1 MAYERP
7 GVYVREVP
15 SQTQISTQ
23 NTATAAAFLGTAL
36 RGPTTPVLIN
46 SWSNYVSTFGPLSN
60 DYDLGYAIYSYFAN
74 GGRDAYVSRIVASDS
89 VAATAIPT
97 AMTTGGSPASVNLF
111 TLTAK
116 SVGIW
121 ANSSSASTGLRATI
135 TFDPSTTTSLT
146 ATTLSVSSTS
156 VFGLTLTLD
165 GVEVE
170 RWQELSLN
178 PTSGRYIKDVL
189 NLFSVYVNCGT
200 PIVIASGSTVT
211 DTVDTGTTSTTTAFT
226 SGTAGSAAINETTW
240 GNALALYNSIK
251 IPLLI
256 NFVGQTTTAVVD
268 KALDYAATRGDSF
281 VIIDCGLTTTADTI
295 NVSFGGNKGYGAVY
309 FPALVLADPARSG
322 PAAVRNCYPGGTV
335 AGAFIRSETTRGVAK
350 APAGY
355 GLDLRNV
362 FGLTVSPTEA
372 QEASLYNTK
381 NVNVIRSIP
390 GGIYVINGARTLAA
404 NRPDKFIT
412 IRRSLN
418 FVKSIVEAQTA
429 FAVFEPNDSRLW
441 TKINNTL
448 SQTLTNFWAN
458 GNLKGSSASEAF
470 YIICNSTNNTSTT
483 IGDGFVNVEIGVSL
497 LSPAEFIVINVSQWA
512 GENA

>member
-23 NTATAAAFLGTAL
+23 NTSTAAAFLGTAL

-211 DTVDTGTTSTTTAFT
+211 DTVDTGTTSNTTAFT

-251 IPLLI
+251 IPLL
-256 NFVGQTTTAVVD
+256 
-268 KALDYAATRGDSF
+268 LS
-281 VIIDCGLTTTADTI
+281 
-295 NVSFGGNKGYGAVY
+295 
-309 FPALVLADPARSG
+309 
-322 PAAVRNCYPGGTV
+322 
-335 AGAFIRSETTRGVAK
+335 
-350 APAGY
+350 
-355 GLDLRNV
+355 
-362 FGLTVSPTEA
+362 
-372 QEASLYNTK
+372 
-381 NVNVIRSIP
+381 
-390 GGIYVINGARTLAA
+390 
-404 NRPDKFIT
+404 
-412 IRRSLN
+412 
-418 FVKSIVEAQTA
+418 KSA
-429 FAVFEPNDSRLW
+429 
-441 TKINNTL
+441 
-448 SQTLTNFWAN
+448 
-458 GNLKGSSASEAF
+458 
-470 YIICNSTNNTSTT
+470 
-483 IGDGFVNVEIGVSL
+483 
-497 LSPAEFIVINVSQWA
+497 
-512 GENA
+512 

>member
-15 SQTQISTQ
+15 SQTQVSTK

-36 RGPTTPVLIN
+36 RGPTSPVLIN

-60 DYDLGYAIYSYFAN
+60 DYDLGYAVYSYFAN
-74 GGRDAYVSRIVASDS
+74 GGRDAYVTRIAPSDS
-89 VAATAIPT
+89 TAAEATPT
-97 AMTTGGSPASVNLF
+97 AMTTGGSPTSVDLF

-116 SVGIW
+116 SVGTW

-135 TFDPSTTTSLT
+135 SFDSFT
-146 ATTLSVSSTS
+146 STS
-156 VFGLTLTLD
+156 EDSETLTIDGNTVFGLVLTLN

-170 RWQELSLN
+170 RWQELSFD
-178 PTSGRYIKDVL
+178 PASGRYVKDVL
-189 NLFSVYVNCGT
+189 DLFSVYANCGN
-200 PIVIASGSTVT
+200 VVEIASGSSLTATVIENT
-211 DTVDTGTTSTTTAFT
+211 LNITTAFT
-226 SGTAGSAAINETTW
+226 AGSAGSATIDEETW
-240 GNALALYNSIK
+240 GDAIALYDPIK
-251 IPLLI
+251 LPLLI
-256 NFVGQTTTAVVD
+256 NFVGQTATATVD
-268 KALDYAATRGDSF
+268 KALDYAAGRGDSF
-281 VIIDCGLTTTADTI
+281 VIIDCGLTTTADNI
-295 NVSFGGNKGYGAVY
+295 NVSYGGNKGYGAIY
-309 FPALVLADPARSG
+309 FPALKLADPARSG

-355 GLDLRNV
+355 SLDLRNV

-372 QEASLYNTK
+372 QQASLYNTK
-381 NVNVIRSIP
+381 NVNVIRPIP
-390 GGIYVINGARTLAA
+390 GGVYVINGARTLVS
-404 NRPDKFIT
+404 NRPDKYIT
-412 IRRSLN
+412 IRRSMN

-448 SQTLTNFWAN
+448 SQTLTNFWAT
-458 GNLKGSSASEAF
+458 GNLKGSSADQAF
-470 YIICNSTNNTSTT
+470 YIICDETNNTSST
-483 IGDGFVNVEIGVSL
+483 IGDGYVNVEIGVSL